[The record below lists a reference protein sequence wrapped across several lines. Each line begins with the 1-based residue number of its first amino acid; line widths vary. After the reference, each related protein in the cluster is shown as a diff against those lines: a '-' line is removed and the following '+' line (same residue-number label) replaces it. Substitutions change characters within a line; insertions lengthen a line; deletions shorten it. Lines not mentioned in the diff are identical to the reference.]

1 MRREVIA
8 CAQGGS
14 PAHGSP
20 TSITSQRAPSRVDA
34 VLAVLPPVGEGI
46 AFRYERD
53 EADYRRVRVLTE
65 AAAREG
71 PAVGGVRE
79 GRP

>member
-1 MRREVIA
+1 MRGEMIA

-20 TSITSQRAPSRVDA
+20 TSITSQRVPSRVDA
-34 VLAVLPPVGEGI
+34 VLAVLPPVGGGI
-46 AFRYERD
+46 AFRCERGEID
-53 EADYRRVRVLTE
+53 CRRVRVLAE

-71 PAVGGVRE
+71 PGVRGVRE